1 MGCHPYRE
9 ETAMKTILM
18 LCATALLAGAC
29 ATTETQVAQ
38 AECKLQRPTTAT
50 YAATGRS
57 TRPSDR
63 LDQRYAEMQLAASD
77 YRLRE
82 LATRGMGPTN
92 TVEQALRDCDAK

>member
-1 MGCHPYRE
+1 
-9 ETAMKTILM
+9 MKTVLILS
-18 LCATALLAGAC
+18 AAALLAGAC
-29 ATTETQVAQ
+29 ATTDTQVAQ
-38 AECKLQRPTTAT
+38 ADCKVQRPTTAT

-57 TRPSDR
+57 TRPADR

-82 LATRGMGPTN
+82 LANRGMGPTN